1 MASRLCGC
9 VCSNLLFLAN
19 YQQGSARIS
28 LRNLD
33 QIPTRSVLPFEPI
46 VKGSEPLID
55 VLTSVYIHVAIS
67 VFVRH
72 HSLSSPPQ
80 LISKLLDPWEE
91 QQEHSSSRRITTMVN
106 EIAGEV
112 RSGQRKVVVL
122 GAPPGRALGYAC
134 MTISVPAAIVLLN
147 STNRANTPP
156 RCERDIF
163 FHTHYISVGAP
174 QRAPRN
180 TLGGRVI
187 SGNSGLVP
195 LEVIKAKAALNV
207 SDWDLDDVSACV
219 CRLKIVDVRVHII
232 YTIAR
237 LVLLPGMRAT
247 RGYNR
252 T

>member
-33 QIPTRSVLPFEPI
+33 QIPT
-46 VKGSEPLID
+46 
-55 VLTSVYIHVAIS
+55 
-67 VFVRH
+67 
-72 HSLSSPPQ
+72 SLSSPPQ

-91 QQEHSSSRRITTMVN
+91 QQEHASSRRITTMVN

-122 GAPPGRALGYAC
+122 GAPPGRALG
-134 MTISVPAAIVLLN
+134 
-147 STNRANTPP
+147 
-156 RCERDIF
+156 
-163 FHTHYISVGAP
+163 VGAP

-180 TLGGRVI
+180 TPGGRVI

-207 SDWDLDDVSACV
+207 SDWDLDDLDENVSSHAASSRQRDLPTDADADAILAEHEEGSLLSNGKLMGNATV
-219 CRLKIVDVRVHII
+219 EAFSLFRNSINILKHDLAQDVTVPWAGR
-232 YTIAR
+232 
-237 LVLLPGMRAT
+237 
-247 RGYNR
+247 
-252 T
+252 